1 MKQFKSKMIK
11 GVLMLVLLFVC
22 TAINA
27 QVLQFKT
34 TSYAENRYNYTT
46 QKWSGWSRWEP
57 SNMLLTIDLN
67 SDIITVYSPKTQIY
81 VIYKAEASYTD
92 SDGDLHVP
100 FKFIDQDG
108 DRGTIKLLQRKSGSS
123 EVYIEFSNIR
133 WCYQVIRL

>member
-34 TSYAENRYNYTT
+34 TSYAENRYNYAT